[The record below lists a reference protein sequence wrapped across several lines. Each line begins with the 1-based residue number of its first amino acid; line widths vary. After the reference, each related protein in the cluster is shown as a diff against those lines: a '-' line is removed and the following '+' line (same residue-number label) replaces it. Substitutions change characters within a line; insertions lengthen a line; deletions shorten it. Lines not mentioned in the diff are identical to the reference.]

1 MGRLQRTGRR
11 PPHHFLVPRRPLP
24 RMTQMLQTNRLI
36 LRPLR
41 TEDAPAL
48 LEARGDPEVMRFW
61 DWPPQK
67 NAAEIA
73 RIITDHRSA
82 IAEETVRWWVVAPS
96 PDAPAI
102 GECDLSEIDSH
113 NKRAELGFLFR
124 RASWGKGYAREAVDA
139 VINHAF
145 GPLGLERLSARIH
158 AGNEH
163 GRRLLEKL
171 GFSYEGM
178 LHGYVLRE
186 GVRVDCLVFGLL
198 RDRR

>member
-1 MGRLQRTGRR
+1 LGAGRLIIFFGFARQIC
-11 PPHHFLVPRRPLP
+11 P
-24 RMTQMLQTNRLI
+24 MTQMLQTRRLT

-41 TEDAPAL
+41 AEDAPAL

-67 NAAEIA
+67 NAAEVAEVI
-73 RIITDHRSA
+73 RDHESV
-82 IAEETVRWWVVAPS
+82 IAEGTVHWWAVAAAA
-96 PDAPAI
+96 DAPAI
-102 GECDLSEIDSH
+102 GECDLSEIDRH

-124 RASWGKGYAREAVDA
+124 RASWGKGYAREAAEA
-139 VINHAF
+139 VVNHAF
-145 GPLGLERLSARIH
+145 GPLEMERLSARIH

-171 GFSYEGM
+171 GFSHEGM

-186 GVRVDCLVFGLL
+186 GLRVDCLVFGLL